1 MCFFPIFLQ
10 RGSRLDSGHHDE
22 RDGDDDGDDGDDD
35 NDGDDGDDNLSD
47 YFPDI
52 KPVL

>member
-22 RDGDDDGDDGDDD
+22 RDGDDDGDDGD
-35 NDGDDGDDNLSD
+35 GDVNDNLPN

>member
-10 RGSRLDSGHHDE
+10 RGSRLDSGHNDE
-22 RDGDDDGDDGDDD
+22 RDGDDDGDDGD
-35 NDGDDGDDNLSD
+35 GDVNDNLPNN
-47 YFPDI
+47 FPDI

>member
-22 RDGDDDGDDGDDD
+22 RDGDDDGDD
-35 NDGDDGDDNLSD
+35 DGDNGDGDVNDNLPN
-47 YFPDI
+47 YFPEI